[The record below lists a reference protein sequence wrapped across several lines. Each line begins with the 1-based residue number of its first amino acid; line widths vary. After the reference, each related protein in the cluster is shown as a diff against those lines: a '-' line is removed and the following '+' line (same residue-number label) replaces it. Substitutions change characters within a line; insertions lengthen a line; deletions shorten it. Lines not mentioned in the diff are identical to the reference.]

1 MQATFYKHFRGLL
14 PWFIHSITILF
25 SFILCVILFYINE
38 WNQYGFIFKNWI
50 KANFSSL
57 GSRTAIMQTFF
68 FIQSWHSILSTY
80 IYWYILFY
88 IVTEFI
94 RKVWYV
100 PKIKQSVAAVHV
112 TKHHQFV
119 FTFQTYYLL
128 VFWGSELDI
137 TCIMITFFKGWSML
151 QLDLSHSF
159 RNACDVFRPS
169 VYELCD
175 SKCLYHYTVAH
186 VMDIISW
193 VTNYSLILARNF
205 SVNL

>member
-1 MQATFYKHFRGLL
+1 MIYSLNYHTKWMLHV
-14 PWFIHSITILF
+14 
-25 SFILCVILFYINE
+25 ILCYINE
-38 WNQYGFIFKNWI
+38 WNQYGFRI
-50 KANFSSL
+50 
-57 GSRTAIMQTFF
+57 GSKPFLLWAPAR
-68 FIQSWHSILSTY
+68 QSCKHSIVALY
-80 IYWYILFY
+80 FIDLYWYILFH

-151 QLDLSHSF
+151 RLDLSHSF

-169 VYELCD
+169 VYELCQWLNVPI
-175 SKCLYHYTVAH
+175 SLYCGSCYG
-186 VMDIISW
+186 
-193 VTNYSLILARNF
+193 YYLLF
-205 SVNL
+205 S